1 MKIVK
6 KIFDFSKKFSA
17 IILFLAIIVAAFVFR
32 SSVARRDTAK
42 LEQAI
47 GARFAPYLVESAV
60 MYSYINKVADGES
73 IAEVDRSLPAMQNFK
88 AAEQMSFSLEYAG
101 GWLLRL
107 YRYIYGKTPPGAYE
121 QSYEESRFLRNA
133 FAWYIALLPAFIFLA
148 LRLAKVPVCIAL
160 AAALLEVFS
169 AAALGRYTG
178 QDLIKGAFALPIF
191 GAYLA
196 ASSGALYG
204 SQKIRR
210 FALIAAALTAAAA
223 VASWDA
229 SQMLLGLLA
238 LSEMIR
244 AVITNRS
251 SRKRRDLWLMTFLA
265 VTLTALCV
273 PYNRAHGTFFSPV
286 LLGLIPGAI
295 LMNIKYS
302 RANRLCKIGLL
313 ILLAITAFAGGKLSP
328 FAGNYG
334 HFAELVSAKIRFF
347 NRLPADPGLLTF
359 NQRYLWTPELHSAS
373 WKITRMIF
381 PALLYLLPAA
391 WLGYIVQS
399 IYLKKQRRFTLIRRV
414 RSWEIT
420 QWVLLT
426 VIAAVMYAYFMRFR
440 DITVIFAVMATAFLF
455 TSLYRQS
462 SSRVW
467 HAILLVI
474 LLGAVAVEWR
484 QSRRLQRGYP
494 QGLHYT
500 AEMLRYLR
508 QYDLAGKVFL
518 SDMQTST
525 MLKGYTNASIL
536 VQAKYELPEVRKITE
551 EFILTFFNRPIAEFA
566 DFCYRNKVDYVLV
579 HLPTVTTPLREPY
592 SYRYISNRPKLRR
605 TAAAGILASGAP
617 AENFFEIALPA
628 KITNINGYRLYR
640 FVSSKDL
647 KQAAELTDL
656 ALEEYYLGK
665 RKRARKLIR
674 QAVKLAPGLNSS
686 YKAYVLICR
695 RLPDADDLPKRK
707 VQR

>member
-1 MKIVK
+1 
-6 KIFDFSKKFSA
+6 
-17 IILFLAIIVAAFVFR
+17 
-32 SSVARRDTAK
+32 
-42 LEQAI
+42 
-47 GARFAPYLVESAV
+47 
-60 MYSYINKVADGES
+60 
-73 IAEVDRSLPAMQNFK
+73 
-88 AAEQMSFSLEYAG
+88 
-101 GWLLRL
+101 
-107 YRYIYGKTPPGAYE
+107 
-121 QSYEESRFLRNA
+121 
-133 FAWYIALLPAFIFLA
+133 
-148 LRLAKVPVCIAL
+148 
-160 AAALLEVFS
+160 
-169 AAALGRYTG
+169 
-178 QDLIKGAFALPIF
+178 
-191 GAYLA
+191 
-196 ASSGALYG
+196 
-204 SQKIRR
+204 
-210 FALIAAALTAAAA
+210 
-223 VASWDA
+223 
-229 SQMLLGLLA
+229 
-238 LSEMIR
+238 
-244 AVITNRS
+244 
-251 SRKRRDLWLMTFLA
+251 
-265 VTLTALCV
+265 
-273 PYNRAHGTFFSPV
+273 
-286 LLGLIPGAI
+286 
-295 LMNIKYS
+295 MNIKYS

-334 HFAELVSAKIRFF
+334 HFAELVSAKIHFF
-347 NRLPADPGLLTF
+347 NRLPADPALLTF

-373 WKITRMIF
+373 WEITRMIF

-399 IYLKKQRRFTLIRRV
+399 IYLKQQRRFTLIRRV

-455 TSLYRQS
+455 SSFYRQS

-500 AEMLRYLR
+500 AEMIRHLR
-508 QYDLAGKVFL
+508 QYDLTGKVFL

-647 KQAAELTDL
+647 KQAAELTDR

-674 QAVKLAPGLNSS
+674 QAVKLAPGLNSI

-695 RLPDADDLPKRK
+695 RLPNADDLPKRK